1 LFKSFFFKNPFKRVC
16 DRSSDVKSG
25 TQLWNK
31 GCWLLIGVLL
41 AQCKGVLSWPSRSTE
56 AVPFDEVLLHEINQL
71 RSNPSAYGRKLQ
83 AWLPYFKGNM
93 LILAGQPR
101 LMTVEGATAVRE
113 AVGVL
118 LTQKPLPL
126 LRRASGLTKAAARHV
141 QDQGASGATGH
152 RGKDGSQVWNRAE
165 RFGVWSGEIAENIAY
180 GQNDA
185 QGFLLQW
192 LVDDG
197 VTNRSHRETLLGP
210 QWHYMGAAS
219 GAHATYNH
227 MAVLVLA
234 VQYESF

>member
-1 LFKSFFFKNPFKRVC
+1 MPHTLLWCRVY
-16 DRSSDVKSG
+16 
-25 TQLWNK
+25 
-31 GCWLLIGVLL
+31 WLLVGVLL
-41 AQCKGVLSWPSRSTE
+41 AQCKGVAPRSYLSGSI
-56 AVPFDEVLLHEINQL
+56 PFDEALLYEINQL
-71 RSNPSAYGRKLQ
+71 RSNPSVYGRKLQ
-83 AWLPYFKGNM
+83 AWLPYFKGNVLM
-93 LILAGQPR
+93 LVGKPR

-118 LTQKPLPL
+118 FAQKPLPP
-126 LRRASGLTKAAARHV
+126 LRRALGLTKATIHHV

-152 RGKDGSQVWNRAE
+152 RGKDGSHVWNRAE

-210 QWHYMGAAS
+210 HWRYMGAAS
-219 GAHATYNH
+219 GPHPAYNQ
-227 MAVLVLA
+227 MAVLALA